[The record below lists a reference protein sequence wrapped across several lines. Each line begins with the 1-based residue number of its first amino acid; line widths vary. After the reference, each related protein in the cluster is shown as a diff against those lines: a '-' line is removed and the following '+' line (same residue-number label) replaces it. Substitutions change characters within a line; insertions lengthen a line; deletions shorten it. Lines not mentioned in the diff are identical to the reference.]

1 MTHSTHLPAAP
12 AKKNGRPLKNDPPR
26 LPHHEVD
33 RLLVHGELIEGEDGA
48 PPTVVYPS
56 YRDLARRYGVNHSVV
71 AAYAK
76 KHNCLHRREVA
87 QARVSAR
94 SDEKLIEQRA
104 AALAFGRAEVMR
116 IIDRYIGAF
125 EAALA
130 DGRVRCDNPTD
141 FNTMLRLKEYLD
153 GGPDSRKEVTAGIT
167 LEALQARYGNRKTA
181 PDAGQRNERR
191 STDVLQNV
199 ATATHPSPLQL
210 EVQPRL
216 LEQHLAK
223 MPAPARRSKI
233 DERLG
238 LRVEVATTKARLA
251 APDLDEA
258 FAVAVEAFATNVA
271 GYDCRDV
278 PRDDLALGVREHTGL
293 RQRLAERERDRDHVA
308 DRKDAREARLKTTN
322 GPSSAST
329 PSRTL
334 SSSPSSVGRRAQTT
348 A

>member
-33 RLLVHGELIEGEDGA
+33 RLLVHGELLEGEDGA

-76 KHNCLHRREVA
+76 KHNYLHRREVA

-167 LEALQARYGNRKTA
+167 LEALQARYEAAMAR
-181 PDAGQRNERR
+181 ERLE
-191 STDVLQNV
+191 TDNMKGIVPVRIYDRDDDQ
-199 ATATHPSPLQL
+199 AQARRP
-210 EVQPRL
+210 
-216 LEQHLAK
+216 
-223 MPAPARRSKI
+223 PARRFE
-233 DERLG
+233 DATQ
-238 LRVEVATTKARLA
+238 EVADDADDELDEGDDDA
-251 APDLDEA
+251 ENAPDS
-258 FAVAVEAFATNVA
+258 
-271 GYDCRDV
+271 
-278 PRDDLALGVREHTGL
+278 
-293 RQRLAERERDRDHVA
+293 
-308 DRKDAREARLKTTN
+308 KTAAM
-322 GPSSAST
+322 S
-329 PSRTL
+329 
-334 SSSPSSVGRRAQTT
+334 
-348 A
+348 